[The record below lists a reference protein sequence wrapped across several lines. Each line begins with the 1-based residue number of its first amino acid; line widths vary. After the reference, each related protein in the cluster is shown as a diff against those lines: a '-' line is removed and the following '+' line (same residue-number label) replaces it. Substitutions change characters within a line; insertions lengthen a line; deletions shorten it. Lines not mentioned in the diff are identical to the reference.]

1 MDVDHQFSLEQLLF
15 MERTCRVCGST
26 KSLMDD
32 FYLTRKDRNTYL
44 SSYSYECKQCTVKR
58 VLESRKKI
66 GGSTNWCYPD
76 W

>member
-1 MDVDHQFSLEQLLF
+1 MDINDQFSLDHLIF
-15 MERTCRVCGST
+15 KERLCRSCSKT

-44 SSYSYECKQCTVKR
+44 SSYSYECKECTIKR
-58 VLESRKKI
+58 IKKSRK
-66 GGSTNWCYPD
+66 TNDSNKWNYPD